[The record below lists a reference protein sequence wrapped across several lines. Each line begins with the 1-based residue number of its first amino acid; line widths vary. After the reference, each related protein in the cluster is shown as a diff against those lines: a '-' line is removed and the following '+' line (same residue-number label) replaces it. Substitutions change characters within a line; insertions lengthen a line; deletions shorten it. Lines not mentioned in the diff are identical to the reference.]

1 MSEAGSGKTRRRL
14 LIAALVIFAVLL
26 ALFVPPLISLA
37 HYKTRITGLMS
48 RALGRPVKISSV
60 EARLLPRPGFE
71 IDNLEVEEDPA
82 FGAEP
87 ILHANTVDAS
97 LRLLSLWRGKLEISR
112 ISLDEA
118 SLNLV
123 RTDQGRWNM
132 DALFRSASTSVGQSA
147 GAGGA
152 GTSAGKH
159 RFPTIVAK
167 NSRVNFKRGIEKLPY
182 SLTNADLS
190 LSSNGD
196 GSWDVE
202 FKGQP
207 VRTDMIF
214 TSADTGM
221 LEVDATL
228 HNAPELRQMPIKLQ
242 AEWKKAQLGQLTKL
256 LLGADA
262 GWRGDLTGDL
272 TIEGTAGDATV
283 KSRLRATNVHRME
296 LATLSPLDFDA
307 NCSFDYHAPAMRME
321 KIECD
326 SPLGKG
332 QLRLTGQVQGESDVQ
347 PKAAGTELT
356 VEMKSLPAEASI
368 DILRTLRAGVL
379 PGIEAKGNLNG
390 FLKYSEQNEPTEIVA
405 KTKPG
410 KKPQAQ
416 TGPLTGSLTIDDFE
430 LTGGALKEPLKFGKI
445 EFLPATPGV
454 DKLQALEAKLPFS
467 AGAAT
472 PLETDVHLARTN
484 YSVHVH
490 GPALPERA
498 LELLDALGL
507 DGQQKLPVFKGGEIN
522 ADLEIGGPWI
532 AGFET
537 NADRFSGT
545 ATLRNTKFT
554 TPLLL
559 SPVEIA
565 SANLRFDAKSTAWDA
580 VNFSYGPLKGVGSVE
595 FPICDEPC
603 VEKTPAHF
611 AVSFDHVDAASVEAA
626 FLGAQES
633 KTLISK
639 LLERLK
645 PNRQQPWPA
654 LEGSI
659 KATSMTLNTVEFTE
673 PHMTLHLEGTTAS
686 IDSFD
691 AQMLGGALHVNGNY
705 DYNDGKPAYSFEFL
719 LKDAKAAEVGKMVG
733 QSWSGQPAN
742 ASGALTLSGFTGDEL
757 ANSAQGKVHFDWK
770 HGAITAPAGQIP
782 AELENSFTHIDTWNG
797 EATVGGGVLKLD
809 ANELVADRMK
819 TRIDATVTLTTPAK
833 MSFSTKK

>member
-1 MSEAGSGKTRRRL
+1 MSDAGSRKARSRL
-14 LIAALVIFAVLL
+14 LIAAFAIFAVLL

-37 HYKTRITGLMS
+37 HYKTRITQLMS

-123 RTDQGRWNM
+123 RTEQGRWNV
-132 DALFRSASTSVGQSA
+132 DALFRSASSTVGQSA

-152 GTSAGKH
+152 GTNASKH

-196 GSWDVE
+196 GSWDVA

-214 TSADTGM
+214 TSADTGV
-221 LEVDATL
+221 LEMDATIR
-228 HNAPELRQMPIKLQ
+228 NAPELRQMPIKLQ

-307 NCSFDYHAPAMRME
+307 NCSFDYHASAMRAE

-326 SPLGKG
+326 SPLGNG
-332 QLRLTGQVQGESDVQ
+332 RLRLTGQLQGESDVQ
-347 PKAAGTELT
+347 PPAAGTELT
-356 VEMKSLPAEASI
+356 VELKALPAEASI

-390 FLKYSEQNEPTEIVA
+390 FLKYSEQSEPTEVVA
-405 KTKPG
+405 KGKPA

-416 TGPLTGSLTIDDFE
+416 AGPLTGSLTLDGFE

-445 EFLPATPGV
+445 EFLPANPSA
-454 DKLQALEAKLPFS
+454 DKLQSLEAKLPFS

-472 PLETDVHLARTN
+472 PLEADVHLARTN
-484 YSVHVH
+484 YSVHLH
-490 GPALPERA
+490 GPASPERA
-498 LELLDALGL
+498 LELVGALGL
-507 DGQQKLPVFKGGEIN
+507 NGQQKMPVFKGGELS

-532 AGFET
+532 AGFQT
-537 NADRFSGT
+537 SVDRFSGT

-580 VNFSYGPLKGVGSVE
+580 VNFSYGPLKGVGSVN

-603 VEKTPAHF
+603 VSKTPAHF
-611 AVSFDHVDAASVEAA
+611 AVSFDHVDAAAVEAA

-645 PNRQQPWPA
+645 PNQQQPWPA

-659 KATSMTLNTVEFTE
+659 KASGMTLNTVEFTE
-673 PHMTLHLEGTTAS
+673 PRATLHLEGTTAS
-686 IDSFD
+686 VDDFD
-691 AQMLGGALHVNGNY
+691 AQLLGGSLHLTGKY
-705 DYNDGKPAYSFEFL
+705 DYNAGKPAYSFEFQ
-719 LKDAKAAEVGKMVG
+719 LKDAKPTEVGKLLG
-733 QSWSGQPAN
+733 QSWSGQPGN
-742 ASGALTLSGFTGDEL
+742 ASGAVSLSGFTGDEL
-757 ANSAQGKVHFDWK
+757 VKSAVGNVHFDWK
-770 HGAITAPAGQIP
+770 RGAVTAPAGQLP
-782 AELENSFTHIDTWNG
+782 TELEKSFAHIDTWSG
-797 EATVGGGVLKLD
+797 EAVAGGGVVRLG
-809 ANELVADRMK
+809 ANELVSDKMK

-833 MSFSTKK
+833 ISFSTKK